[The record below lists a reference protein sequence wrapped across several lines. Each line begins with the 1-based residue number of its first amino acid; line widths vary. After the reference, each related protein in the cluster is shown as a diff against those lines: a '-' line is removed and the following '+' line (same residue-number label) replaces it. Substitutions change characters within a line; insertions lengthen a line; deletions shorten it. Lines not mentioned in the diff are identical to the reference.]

1 MREVKLRCCFAA
13 FRISSLLK
21 EAGRLMAIGILA
33 GSVCSVI
40 TASMMRKLLFG
51 TAPWDAGTLGGVA
64 LVLAASALVAS
75 YIPAR
80 RAASVNPVEALR
92 AE

>member
-1 MREVKLRCCFAA
+1 MALGARQSTVQYLILR
-13 FRISSLLK
+13 
-21 EAGRLMAIGILA
+21 EAGRLTALGVACGLA
-33 GSVCSVI
+33 AALGC
-40 TASMMRKLLFG
+40 AALLGNLLFG
-51 TAPWDAGTLGGVA
+51 VSAWDVPTLVGVA
-64 LVLAASALVAS
+64 AVLGFSTLAAS